1 VNNYL
6 KQYKVGFS
14 LYGLIAFVLQE
25 IPYLPWLLLPL
36 VNNPLANNIPKNMYF
51 GMLEKFGGVLTVAL
65 LIIVINKSVIQPKL
79 NNRFFLVSAFCLITY
94 YVCWIFYFSG
104 FTNAWLIVIGLSAV
118 VPIYYFFIALWLK
131 NYFAVFTSIIFFI
144 GHTGS
149 NIINFLI
156 G

>member
-14 LYGLIAFVLQE
+14 IYGLIAFALQE
-25 IPYLPWLLLPL
+25 IPYLPWFLLPL
-36 VNNPLANNIPKNMYF
+36 ADNPLANNIPKNMLF
-51 GMLEKFGGVLTVAL
+51 GTLEKFGGVLTVAL
-65 LIIVINKSVIQPKL
+65 SIIVINKSLIHPKF
-79 NNRFFLVSAFCLITY
+79 NSRFFLVSAFCLIAY

-104 FTNAWLIVIGLSAV
+104 FTNAWLIVIGLSAI
-118 VPIYYFFIALWLK
+118 VPIYYFFIALWLR
-131 NYFAVFTSIIFFI
+131 NYFAVFVSIIFFI

>member
-1 VNNYL
+1 
-6 KQYKVGFS
+6 
-14 LYGLIAFVLQE
+14 
-25 IPYLPWLLLPL
+25 
-36 VNNPLANNIPKNMYF
+36 MYF
-51 GMLEKFGGVLTVAL
+51 GMLEKIGGVLTVAL
-65 LIIVINKSVIQPKL
+65 LVIVINKSLIRPKFDS
-79 NNRFFLVSAFCLITY
+79 RFFLCSAFCLITY
-94 YVCWIFYFSG
+94 YICWIFYFSG

-149 NIINFLI
+149 NIINYLI

>member
-1 VNNYL
+1 MNNYF

-14 LYGLIAFVLQE
+14 IYGLIAFTLQE

-51 GMLEKFGGVLTVAL
+51 GMLEKSGGILTVAL
-65 LIIVINKSVIQPKL
+65 LVIVINKSLIQPKL
-79 NNRFFLVSAFCLITY
+79 NNKFFLVSAFCLITY

-118 VPIYYFFIALWLK
+118 VPIYYFFIALWLE
-131 NYFAVFTSIIFFI
+131 NYFAVIASIIFFV

-149 NIINFLI
+149 NIINFLT